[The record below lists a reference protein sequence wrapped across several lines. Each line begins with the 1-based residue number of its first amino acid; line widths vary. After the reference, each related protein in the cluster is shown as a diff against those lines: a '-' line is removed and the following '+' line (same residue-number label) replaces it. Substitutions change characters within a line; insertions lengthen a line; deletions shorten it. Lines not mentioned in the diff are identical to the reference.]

1 MGVYSI
7 TDSAMAALNIAQAG
21 VLITS
26 QNVAGASVDGFN
38 RRSAAAT
45 INAMAPNN
53 LMLNGTS
60 FAVGGFT
67 RQYSA
72 LVNGQLLS
80 QQAKSSYSDT
90 LVQYTQSIDTL
101 VSGTSTG
108 LNSAISNFFNA
119 MGTYA
124 ADPTSKSQAAAI
136 TAAANDVAQRMTGM
150 TSLVSQIEDD
160 AKKGLSDTAEQVNT
174 LLPALAQINQK
185 IIESTS
191 AGNSTPSADLLDE
204 RDRLS
209 SQLQKLVGGQTLIN
223 GDGTVTQ
230 LVGGM
235 AIVERAIANK
245 LIINESGTYSLQS
258 GTNNSTILSIQDLEG
273 GQAGAL
279 FELVNSF
286 VPKINQRLDA
296 LAIGLVK
303 VANTATDS
311 ANSGVGL
318 FGFKVGSTTIFDLDD
333 DSTAYADDVPD
344 ITLDSWM
351 TTLYSDLAD
360 SDNSM
365 TSAELTASNFV
376 SIAPKDPSTYFDNS
390 GEPII
395 TSDLA
400 NTTSNRI
407 SIFANATSSL
417 VSDVGVQVASWRSS
431 QKADQAVLKTLA
443 DERDSISGVNL
454 DEEAANLL
462 KYQQLYSAS
471 TKVLQ
476 VDNQMFTALL
486 SIMN

>member
-26 QNVAGASVDGFN
+26 QNVAGASVDGFT
-38 RRSAAAT
+38 RRSATAT

-72 LVNGQLLS
+72 LVNGQLLN
-80 QQAKSSYSDT
+80 QEAKSSYSDT

-101 VSGTSTG
+101 VSGASTG

-160 AKKGLSDTAEQVNT
+160 AEKGLSDTAEQVNT

-235 AIVERAIANK
+235 ALVEGAMANK
-245 LIINESGTYSLQS
+245 LLINSSGTYSLKS
-258 GTNNSTILSIQDLEG
+258 GANNSTILNIQDLDG

-279 FELVNSF
+279 LELANSF
-286 VPKINQRLDA
+286 VPKINQRLDS

-303 VANTATDS
+303 VANTATAS
-311 ANSGVGL
+311 ASSGVGL
-318 FGFKVGSTTIFDLDD
+318 FGFEVGSATIFDLDD

-351 TTLYSDLAD
+351 TTLYSELGD
-360 SDNSM
+360 SGNSM
-365 TSAELTASNFV
+365 TSAGLVASNFV
-376 SIAPKDPSTYFDNS
+376 SIAPQDPSTYFDDD

-431 QKADQAVLKTLA
+431 QKADQAVLKTLT

-471 TKVLQ
+471 TKVIQ
-476 VDNQMFTALL
+476 TGNQMFNALL

>member
-26 QNVAGASVDGFN
+26 QNVAGASVDGFT

-45 INAMAPNN
+45 IDAMAPNS

-60 FAVGGFT
+60 FAVDGFT

-72 LVNGQLLS
+72 LVNGQLLN

-101 VSGTSTG
+101 VSNSSTG
-108 LNSAISNFFNA
+108 LNKAIGNFFNA

-124 ADPTSKSQAAAI
+124 ANPTSKPQAGAI
-136 TAAANDVAQRMTGM
+136 SAAANDVAQRMAGM
-150 TSLVSQIEDD
+150 TSLVSQIVSD
-160 AKKGLSDTAEQVNT
+160 AKKGLSDTALQVNT
-174 LLPALAQINQK
+174 ILPALAQINQK
-185 IIESTS
+185 IIESRS
-191 AGNSTPSADLLDE
+191 LGNSSPSADLLDE

-303 VANTATDS
+303 VANTATAS
-311 ANSGVGL
+311 ASSGVGL
-318 FGFKVGSTTIFDLDD
+318 FGFEVGSDTYFDLATDHTNNIPSVSSASD
-333 DSTAYADDVPD
+333 MSSLYA
-344 ITLDSWM
+344 L
-351 TTLYSDLAD
+351 LAD
-360 SDNSM
+360 SSNSM
-365 TSAELTASNFV
+365 TSVGLIASNFV

-407 SIFANATSSL
+407 SIFANTTASL

-476 VDNQMFTALL
+476 IDNQMFTALL

>member
-26 QNVAGASVDGFN
+26 QNVAGASVDGFT
-38 RRSAAAT
+38 RRSAVAT

-72 LVNGQLLS
+72 LVNGQLLN

-160 AKKGLSDTAEQVNT
+160 AEKGLSDTAEQVNT

-191 AGNSTPSADLLDE
+191 AGNATPSADLLDE

-235 AIVERAIANK
+235 PLVEGAIANK
-245 LIINESGTYSLQS
+245 LIINSSGTYSLQS
-258 GTNNSTILSIQDLEG
+258 GTNDSTILSIQDLEG

-296 LAIGLVK
+296 WL
-303 VANTATDS
+303 
-311 ANSGVGL
+311 
-318 FGFKVGSTTIFDLDD
+318 LD
-333 DSTAYADDVPD
+333 
-344 ITLDSWM
+344 
-351 TTLYSDLAD
+351 
-360 SDNSM
+360 
-365 TSAELTASNFV
+365 
-376 SIAPKDPSTYFDNS
+376 
-390 GEPII
+390 
-395 TSDLA
+395 
-400 NTTSNRI
+400 
-407 SIFANATSSL
+407 
-417 VSDVGVQVASWRSS
+417 
-431 QKADQAVLKTLA
+431 
-443 DERDSISGVNL
+443 
-454 DEEAANLL
+454 
-462 KYQQLYSAS
+462 
-471 TKVLQ
+471 
-476 VDNQMFTALL
+476 
-486 SIMN
+486 

>member
-26 QNVAGASVDGFN
+26 QNVAGASVDGFT
-38 RRSAAAT
+38 RRSATAT

-101 VSGTSTG
+101 VSGASTG

-160 AKKGLSDTAEQVNT
+160 AKKGYSDTAEQVNT

-235 AIVERAIANK
+235 ALVERATANK
-245 LIINESGTYSLQS
+245 VIINESGTYSLQS
-258 GTNNSTILSIQDLEG
+258 GINNSDLMRIKDLEG

-303 VANTATDS
+303 VANTATAS
-311 ANSGVGL
+311 TSSGVGL
-318 FGFKVGSTTIFDLDD
+318 FGFEVGSTTIFDLDD
-333 DSTAYADDVPD
+333 NSTAYADDVPN

-351 TTLYSDLAD
+351 TTLYSDLGD
-360 SDNSM
+360 SGNSM
-365 TSAELTASNFV
+365 TSAGLVASNFV
-376 SIAPKDPSTYFDNS
+376 SIAPQDPSTYFDD

-417 VSDVGVQVASWRSS
+417 VSDVGIQVASWRSS
-431 QKADQAVLKTLA
+431 QKADQAVLKTLT
-443 DERDSISGVNL
+443 DERDSISGINL

>member
-26 QNVAGASVDGFN
+26 QNVAGASVDGFT
-38 RRSAAAT
+38 RRSAVAT

-72 LVNGQLLS
+72 LVNGQLLN

-160 AKKGLSDTAEQVNT
+160 AEKGLSDTAEQVNT

-191 AGNSTPSADLLDE
+191 GGNATPSADLLDE

-235 AIVERAIANK
+235 PLVEGAIANK
-245 LIINESGTYSLQS
+245 LIINSSGTYSLQS
-258 GTNNSTILSIQDLEG
+258 GTNDSTILSIQDLEG

-303 VANTATDS
+303 VANTATAS
-311 ANSGVGL
+311 ASSGVGL
-318 FGFKVGSTTIFDLDD
+318 FGFEVGSDTYFDLATDLTTNIPSMSSASD
-333 DSTAYADDVPD
+333 MSSLY
-344 ITLDSWM
+344 TL
-351 TTLYSDLAD
+351 LAD
-360 SDNSM
+360 SSNSM
-365 TSAELTASNFV
+365 TSVGLIASNFV

-395 TSDLA
+395 TSALA
-400 NTTSNRI
+400 NTTSNTI
-407 SIFANATSSL
+407 SIFANTTASL

-431 QKADQAVLKTLA
+431 QKADQAVLKTLT

>member
-26 QNVAGASVDGFN
+26 QNVAGASVDGFT
-38 RRSAAAT
+38 RRSAVAT

-72 LVNGQLLS
+72 LVNGQLLN

-136 TAAANDVAQRMTGM
+136 TAAAKDVAQRMTGM

-160 AKKGLSDTAEQVNT
+160 AEKGLSDTAEQVNT

-191 AGNSTPSADLLDE
+191 AGNATPSADLLDE

-235 AIVERAIANK
+235 PLVEGAIANK
-245 LIINESGTYSLQS
+245 LIINSSGTYSLQS
-258 GTNNSTILSIQDLEG
+258 GTNDSTILSIQDLDG

-279 FELVNSF
+279 LELANSF

-303 VANTATDS
+303 VANTATAS
-311 ANSGVGL
+311 ASSGVGL
-318 FGFKVGSTTIFDLDD
+318 FGFKVGSDTYFDLATDLTTNIPSMSSASD
-333 DSTAYADDVPD
+333 MSSLY
-344 ITLDSWM
+344 TL
-351 TTLYSDLAD
+351 LAD
-360 SDNSM
+360 SSNSM
-365 TSAELTASNFV
+365 TSVGLIASNFV

-395 TSDLA
+395 TSALA
-400 NTTSNRI
+400 NTTSNTI
-407 SIFANATSSL
+407 SIFANTTASL

-431 QKADQAVLKTLA
+431 QKADQAVLKTLT

>member
-7 TDSAMAALNIAQAG
+7 NDSAMAALNIAQAG
-21 VLITS
+21 ILITS
-26 QNVAGASVDGFN
+26 QNVAGASVDGFT
-38 RRSAAAT
+38 RRSATAT

-60 FAVGGFT
+60 FAVSGFT

-72 LVNGQLLS
+72 LVNGQLLN
-80 QQAKSSYSDT
+80 QEAKSSYSDT

-101 VSGTSTG
+101 VSGASTG

-160 AKKGLSDTAEQVNT
+160 AEKGLSDTAEQVNT

-191 AGNSTPSADLLDE
+191 AGNATPSADLLDE

-209 SQLQKLVGGQTLIN
+209 AQLQKLVGGQTLIN

-235 AIVERAIANK
+235 ALVEGAMANK
-245 LIINESGTYSLQS
+245 LLINSSGTYSLRS
-258 GTNNSTILSIQDLEG
+258 GTNNSTILNIQDLDG

-279 FELVNSF
+279 LELANSF
-286 VPKINQRLDA
+286 VPKINQRLDS

-303 VANTATDS
+303 VANTATLS
-311 ANSGVGL
+311 LTSRVGL
-318 FGFKVGSTTIFDLDD
+318 FGFEVGSTTIFDLDTAG
-333 DSTAYADDVPD
+333 TAYAVDVPNLSSD
-344 ITLDSWM
+344 TWM
-351 TTLYSDLAD
+351 STLYSDLAD
-360 SDNSM
+360 SGNSM
-365 TSAELTASNFV
+365 TSAGLTASNFV
-376 SIAPKDPSTYFDNS
+376 SIAPQDPSTYFVLGD
-390 GEPII
+390 PII
-395 TSDLA
+395 TSIEA
-400 NTTSNRI
+400 NVVSNRI

-431 QKADQAVLKTLA
+431 QKADQAVLKTLT

-471 TKVLQ
+471 TKVIQ
-476 VDNQMFTALL
+476 TGNQMFNALL